1 MKNSILLGIGFI
13 LGIVATV
20 VFSLIM
26 IEKADDSNNE
36 GLTIFDKAG
45 DCISRKSV
53 TIFQVLE
60 PNLALAYEEDKYT
73 IGLTMLL
80 TNTENKV
87 YYDEQHIK
95 LPKNTCFR
103 AIGTYRYRNKQG
115 DYKTVPVVII
125 D

>member
-36 GLTIFDKAG
+36 GLTMFDKAG

-80 TNTENKV
+80 TNT
-87 YYDEQHIK
+87 
-95 LPKNTCFR
+95 
-103 AIGTYRYRNKQG
+103 
-115 DYKTVPVVII
+115 
-125 D
+125 